1 MDHDDFV
8 HQIEVLQK
16 QVADLQSQISEER
29 TDLQRVE
36 ALVRTAA
43 RLNAR
48 LDLDAVLRAV
58 CEETANAL
66 EIPVVTVSLYD
77 AQRDVLVP
85 AQSIGLPASFV
96 TQAEPLSRQVAEAY
110 TQQVGNLVVVPDV
123 QVLDD
128 LPNVQLYRSFDIR
141 TTVSINLLREGQL
154 IGRLNVGSIGEVRNF
169 SANELDLLQGL
180 ANQAAQAI
188 ANAREVEERRRAE
201 ETLRKSQAQLAE
213 AQKIAQLGSW
223 EWDIT
228 TNVVTWSAQTYRTFG
243 FQPNAFP
250 ITYEKFLELVHPD
263 DREYTDHMIQEAY
276 QTRRPYNFY
285 HRIVRPDGS
294 VRVNQARG
302 NVVLDED
309 GNVVG
314 MVGTGQDVTELKQ
327 AEADLERNAQNLAAI
342 GQMGLAVTATLD
354 LALVLKRVL
363 EQVSPLVPAEGISI
377 LLLEG
382 DEFLFAATSG
392 LGTSGLEGQRMPSTA
407 GVASDVIKGGRP
419 VWIEDRDRGEG
430 DTDKYDHAYARRNTL
445 PADSPFQLQEA
456 ATGYRVRSLLAV
468 PLKLQGEIVGVIEA
482 AHSQPEIFTVQDL
495 QLLEA
500 AANWTAIAISN
511 ARQHEQIQEL
521 YEALGEE
528 KRRLE
533 LLYSLSHNLAT
544 TLNPRTV
551 AARALNLA
559 MKAVGAFRGEIFVL
573 QPDTQHLELAALSG
587 YDASAQELIDAQ
599 AMLRLD
605 QGLAGHVAQTCVA
618 IAVPDVRCDP
628 HWLAWPGIEGDTR
641 SAASVPLLAGDTLV
655 GVLTLLSQREGF
667 FTDEHL
673 PLLQAVATPVALS
686 LQNARL
692 YEAEHGAYEVAET
705 LRAANL
711 ALSRTLDLDAI
722 LETLLEHLDRLV
734 AYDTANVMLL
744 DGRYLTMHAFRGY
757 EKWAQPQ
764 AAQKVVFDIE
774 TAPHLHDLVS
784 RQQSII
790 VPDTAQYVGWQPRPG
805 IDHVRCWLGVPLIAR
820 GKVVGIFSL
829 DKAEPNYFT
838 PAHLQLVET
847 LASQATIGIQNAHLF
862 EQVHAGRERLRQLTR
877 EVVYAQEEERQRVSR
892 ELHDEA
898 GQALT
903 ALKISLDLT
912 KATLPPELESARH
925 RMAEAMELTE
935 ETMDHIRLLAQDL
948 RPPALDTLGL
958 NATLEGLCRDFARR
972 TNLFIEYKGV
982 NMPPL
987 PDATNIS
994 LYRFVQEALTNVARH
1009 ANASRAQ
1016 VVLAVKKEQAS
1027 ITISDNG
1034 QGFSAEELE
1043 SPLLQS
1049 GGIGLL
1055 GMRERFELLGGR
1067 LEIESQPG
1075 QGTHLVAY
1083 APLL

>member
-1 MDHDDFV
+1 MDHNDFDR
-8 HQIEVLQK
+8 QIEALQK
-16 QVADLQSQISEER
+16 QIADLQSQISEER

-58 CEETANAL
+58 CEETAKAL
-66 EIPVVTVSLYD
+66 EVPVVTVSLYD
-77 AQRDVLVP
+77 AHRDVLVP
-85 AQSIGLPASFV
+85 THSVGLPANFT
-96 TQAEPLSRQVAEAY
+96 TQAEPLSRHIVEEY
-110 TQQVGNLVVVPDV
+110 TQQMGRLVVVPDV
-123 QVLDD
+123 QALGD
-128 LPNVQLYRSFDIR
+128 LPNVDLYRTFDVR
-141 TTVSINLLREGQL
+141 TTVSISMLREGQL

-169 SANELDLLQGL
+169 SANELGLLQGL
-180 ANQAAQAI
+180 ADQAAQAI

-201 ETLRKSQAQLAE
+201 ETLRKSKTQLAE
-213 AQKIAQLGSW
+213 AQKIAHLGSW
-223 EWDIT
+223 EWNIA
-228 TNVVTWSAQTYRTFG
+228 TNVVTWSDETYRTFG

-250 ITYEKFLELVHPD
+250 VNYEKFLELVHPD
-263 DREYTDHMIQEAY
+263 DRAFTDQMIQETCE
-276 QTRRPYNFY
+276 TRRPYNFY

-294 VRVNQARG
+294 VRINQARG
-302 NVVLDED
+302 QVVLDAG
-309 GNVVG
+309 GNVVAL
-314 MVGTGQDVTELKQ
+314 VGTGQDVTELKQ
-327 AEADLERNAQNLAAI
+327 AEAQLERNAQNLSAI

-363 EQVSPLVPAEGISI
+363 EQVSPLVPAEGISV

-392 LGTSGLEGQRMPSTA
+392 LGISGLEGQRMPVTA
-407 GVASDVIKGGRP
+407 GVAGDVLDSGRP
-419 VWIEDRDRGEG
+419 VWIVDGDENGG
-430 DTDKYDHAYARRNTL
+430 DTGKYDHAYARRDTL
-445 PADSPFQLQEA
+445 PADSPLQLQVEA
-456 ATGYRVRSLLAV
+456 IGYRVRSLLAV
-468 PLKLQGEIVGVIEA
+468 PLKLHGEIAGVIEA
-482 AHSQPEIFTVQDL
+482 VHSQPEIFSSQDL

-500 AANWTAIAISN
+500 AASWTAIAIGN
-511 ARQHEQIQEL
+511 ARQHEQIRTL

-559 MKAVGAFRGEIFVL
+559 MEALAAFRGEIFVL
-573 QPDTQHLELAALSG
+573 QPDSQHLELIALSG
-587 YDASAQELIDAQ
+587 YDAAAQELIDAR
-599 AMLRLD
+599 ARLHLD
-605 QGLAGHVAQTCVA
+605 QGLAGHVAQTRVA
-618 IAVPDVRCDP
+618 VAVPDVSCDP
-628 HWLAWPGIEGDTR
+628 HWLVWPGLEDDIC

-655 GVLTLLSQREGF
+655 GVLTLLSQKEGF
-667 FTDEHL
+667 FSDDHL

-692 YEAEHGAYEVAET
+692 YEAEHRAYEVAEI

-711 ALSRTLDLDAI
+711 ALSETLDLDAI

-734 AYDTANVMLL
+734 AYDTANAMLL
-744 DGRYLTMHAFRGY
+744 DGNYLTMHAVRGY

-774 TAPHLHDLVS
+774 TAPHLRDLVV
-784 RQQSII
+784 RQQSVII
-790 VPDTAQYVGWQPRPG
+790 PDTAEYADWQPRQG
-805 IDHVRCWLGVPLIAR
+805 IDHVRCWLGVPLTAR

-838 PAHLQLVET
+838 WAHLQLVET
-847 LASQATIGIQNAHLF
+847 LAAQASIGIQNAYLF
-862 EQVHAGRERLRQLTR
+862 EQVRAGRERLRQLTK

-912 KATLPPELESARH
+912 KASLPRELESAR
-925 RMAEAMELTE
+925 RSMAEAMELTD
-935 ETMDHIRLLAQDL
+935 ETMERIRMLAQDL

-972 TNLFIEYKGV
+972 TNLFIKYKGV
-982 NMPPL
+982 NLPLL

-1009 ANASRAQ
+1009 ANANRVQ
-1016 VVLAVKKEQAS
+1016 VVLEVEQGQVS
-1027 ITISDNG
+1027 VTISDNG
-1034 QGFSAEELE
+1034 QGFGVEKQASLALR
-1043 SPLLQS
+1043 S

-1075 QGTHLVAY
+1075 KGTRLVAH
-1083 APLL
+1083 APLP